1 MLRTSFRRFLPAGAA
16 LEAAG
21 RTIAAAALA
30 AGIGFGLAVAAH
42 AAPDSDGFL
51 SALDA
56 ANGAGKEK
64 AHVEVSLAAAQDA
77 LTPQAQNQLAVVFRH
92 EAGWHTY
99 WTNPGDAGLP
109 PEFTF
114 TLPEGFAATAPQFPL
129 PEKILTGGL
138 TSFGYEGETLFPFR
152 VEIPRSAGTTG
163 SAVIRLHV
171 EYLACKDMCVPGSA
185 DASIRLPLR
194 VSASPSADAAAID
207 AALKAIPEKAGP
219 EGLSAVSDGKR
230 LRIDVAASGL
240 VKRSLDFIPASQS
253 VMKYSDPAVFEKHE
267 DGSAS
272 LYFTAADRFA
282 KEWAKAPAKALSGLL
297 IADGGPKAGGWAVET
312 SFPLAAGEVGAPAV
326 QPGAAAAAIAESGG
340 VSFSTWT
347 ALAFAFVGGLILNLM
362 PCVFPVLSLKL
373 LQLVGGA
380 QKGEKLLSHGI
391 AFTGGVL
398 VTMGVLS
405 GILMALR
412 GAGSAL
418 GWGFQL
424 QEPWVVG
431 VLILL
436 FAAITL
442 NLLGLY
448 EFTAGSGIANATAV
462 KKGPKAGVL
471 NSFMTGILAVVVAS
485 PCTAPF
491 MGAALGFALTQPAV
505 EAIFVFLSLGLGMA
519 MPWLLLCVF
528 PSWAKR
534 LPKPGPWMSVF
545 RKVMAIPMACAVL
558 WLGWVL
564 SKQVNFYGMLLVVT
578 AIAAAAVFLW
588 LLGREQWGRGRNR
601 VLMGAMGV
609 VAVAAIAA
617 AGSGTFARTSAADG
631 YDDGWQPW
639 SEAAVAQA
647 LAAGKPVF
655 VDFTAAWCVT
665 CQANKLAAL
674 DRGEV
679 IDAFEKNGYVRL
691 MGDWTNRSA
700 DIAEVLA
707 RFGRSGVPLYLI
719 YRPDG
724 RVEVLPELLTPGVVI
739 EALEKK

>member
-1 MLRTSFRRFLPAGAA
+1 MLSKPLPMLRTTIRHAAGAA
-16 LEAAG
+16 RLTLAALG
-21 RTIAAAALA
+21 LSLGLAASSPALA
-30 AGIGFGLAVAAH
+30 A
-42 AAPDSDGFL
+42 PDGSGFL
-51 SALDA
+51 SALDNASGA
-56 ANGAGKEK
+56 AKEK
-64 AHVEVSLAAAQDA
+64 PHVEVSLAAASDA
-77 LTPQAQNQLAVVFRH
+77 LTPQAENRLAVVFRH
-92 EAGWHTY
+92 EKGWHTY

-114 TLPEGFAATAPQFPL
+114 TLPQGFSATAPLFPL
-129 PEKILTGGL
+129 PERILTGGL

-152 VEIPRSAGTTG
+152 VEVPRSAGTSG
-163 SAVIRLHV
+163 HAVIRVHV

-194 VSASPSADAAAID
+194 VSANPSADAAAID
-207 AALKAIPEKAGP
+207 AALKTIPEHVGSDNFA
-219 EGLSAVSDGKR
+219 AVSDGRRIR
-230 LRIDVAASGL
+230 LDIASEGL
-240 VKRSLDFIPASQS
+240 VKRSLDFIPAAQN
-253 VMKYSDPAVFEKHE
+253 VMNYSAPAVFEQHE

-272 LYFTAADRFA
+272 LYFEAAGRFA
-282 KEWAKAPAKALSGLL
+282 KEWTKAPPSSLSGLL
-297 IADGGPKAGGWAVET
+297 IADGGPKAGGWAVEA
-312 SFPLAAGEVGAPAV
+312 SFPLAAGDVGTPTL
-326 QPGAAAAAIAESGG
+326 QPSAAAEAIAESGSL
-340 VSFSTWT
+340 SFSTWT
-347 ALAFAFVGGLILNLM
+347 ALAFALAGGLILNLM

-380 QKGEKLLSHGI
+380 QKGERLLPHGI
-391 AFTGGVL
+391 AFTAGVL
-398 VTMGVLS
+398 ITMGILS
-405 GILMALR
+405 GVLMALR

-448 EFTAGSGIANATAV
+448 EFTAGSGIANAAAV
-462 KKGPKAGVL
+462 RKGPRAGVL

-491 MGAALGFALTQPAV
+491 MGAAVGFALTQPAA

-519 MPWLLLCVF
+519 LPWLLLCIF
-528 PSWAKR
+528 PAWAKR
-534 LPKPGPWMSVF
+534 LPKPGPWMTVF
-545 RKVMAIPMACAVL
+545 RKVMAIPMACAVV

-564 SKQVNFYGMLLVVT
+564 SKQVNFYGMLLVVI
-578 AIAAAAVFLW
+578 AVAAAAVFLW
-588 LLGREQWGRGRNR
+588 LIGREQWGRGRNR
-601 VLMGAMGV
+601 TLKSAMGL

-617 AGSGTFARTSAADG
+617 AGSGGFSRATAVQG
-631 YDDGWQPW
+631 YDDGWAPW
-639 SEAAVAQA
+639 SESAVAEA

-674 DRGEV
+674 DRSEV
-679 IDAFEKNGYVRL
+679 VDAFDKGGYVRL
-691 MGDWTNRSA
+691 MGDWTNRSD
-700 DIAEVLA
+700 DITAVLA

-724 RVEVLPELLTPGVVI
+724 RVEVLPELLTPSVVL
-739 EALEKK
+739 EALKKK